1 MRHATTEEKRQ
12 FVMRYQAGE
21 SVAHICADTG
31 IARST
36 FYSWIKPFQTTVTEA
51 GTVVTPHDYVML
63 KRKVEKQ
70 DAIIQVLKTIN
81 CTVSAPLKEKLV
93 AMEPLYGQ
101 FSVHT
106 LCDAMEV
113 SRGTFYNHVLRNKKD
128 DVWYIKRRAE
138 YCEKIRD
145 IYEENNQVFG
155 ADKITA
161 ILVQRGEHVSRKYIT
176 GLMRE
181 MGLISMSPSA
191 KKDFRRLCEEKP
203 PRNILNRN
211 FTATE
216 MNQVWVSDITCYKLK
231 GKHYYIAIIM
241 DLFSRKIIAYK
252 VSPTNR
258 THLVTSAFRQAYAE
272 RNPKKG
278 LIFHSDR
285 GTQYMSRTFQM
296 LLNSLG
302 VEQSFSDSGKP
313 LDNAVA
319 ESFFSSMKREE
330 LYRRKY
336 HSVTEFWEGVDSY
349 IAFYNTKRPH
359 RALNYK
365 CPDQVEKDGIPQPFQ
380 RART

>member
-1 MRHATTEEKRQ
+1 MQHATTEEKRQ
-12 FVMRYQAGE
+12 LVMRYQAGE

-51 GTVVTPHDYVML
+51 GAVVTPHDYVML
-63 KRKVEKQ
+63 KRKAEKQ

-81 CTVSAPLKEKLV
+81 CTVSAPLKEKLT

-113 SRGTFYNHVLRNKKD
+113 SRGTFYNHILRNKKD

-181 MGLISMSPSA
+181 MGLISMSPNA
-191 KKDFRRLCEEKP
+191 KRDRHATFSIGTSP
-203 PRNILNRN
+203 PRR
-211 FTATE
+211 
-216 MNQVWVSDITCYKLK
+216 
-231 GKHYYIAIIM
+231 
-241 DLFSRKIIAYK
+241 
-252 VSPTNR
+252 
-258 THLVTSAFRQAYAE
+258 
-272 RNPKKG
+272 
-278 LIFHSDR
+278 
-285 GTQYMSRTFQM
+285 
-296 LLNSLG
+296 
-302 VEQSFSDSGKP
+302 
-313 LDNAVA
+313 
-319 ESFFSSMKREE
+319 
-330 LYRRKY
+330 
-336 HSVTEFWEGVDSY
+336 
-349 IAFYNTKRPH
+349 
-359 RALNYK
+359 
-365 CPDQVEKDGIPQPFQ
+365 
-380 RART
+380 